1 MSIVKPSICFV
12 AATSLT
18 IHFFLTEHMKSL
30 SEDFNVTLICNT
42 KLDSYLPPLD
52 FKGEIIHSPINREI
66 AIFWDVIALWH
77 LFLLFRKRKYDLV
90 ISVVPK
96 AGLLAM
102 LAASVAS
109 VKLRVHI
116 FQGEVWASKSGLY
129 RFMLKTADRITASAA
144 NYILAVSHSERE
156 FLEAENVAPK
166 GRIQV
171 LGNGSISGVD
181 ISKFAANKCSRRKI
195 RESLGFSSTDV
206 VLLYLGRLAID
217 KGILDLTKAFALVA
231 SQNTNLKLLI
241 VGPDEDGLL
250 DGIDKD
256 LGTQLAERLVRRGFS
271 DEPESYLRA
280 ADVFCLPSHREGFG
294 TVIIEAAAAG
304 IPSIG
309 TDIYGIRD
317 AIVDG
322 VTGILFERA
331 AVHSLASK
339 LEFLVN
345 DKAIRCQ
352 LGEAARLRAIAE
364 FEQQLVVSRYVAF
377 FKGIISSE

>member
-1 MSIVKPSICFV
+1 MSNVKPSICFV
-12 AATSLT
+12 ASTSLT

-42 KLDSYLPPLD
+42 KLDTFLPPLD
-52 FKGEIIHSPINREI
+52 FDGEIIHSPIKREI
-66 AIFWDVIALWH
+66 SIFWDFIALCH
-77 LFLLFRKRKYDLV
+77 LFLLFRNRKYDLV
-90 ISVVPK
+90 ISVIPK

-102 LAASVAS
+102 LAAWTAS

-129 RFMLKTADRITASAA
+129 RFILKTADRITALAA
-144 NYILAVSHSERE
+144 NYILAVSRSEKD
-156 FLEAENVAPK
+156 FLEAENVVTK
-166 GRIQV
+166 GQIQV

-181 ISKFAANKCSRRKI
+181 ISTFAQNKCSREEMRK
-195 RESLGFSSTDV
+195 SLGFSSTDV
-206 VLLYLGRLAID
+206 VVLYLGRLAID
-217 KGILDLTKAFALVA
+217 KGILDLIRAFALVA
-231 SQNTNLKLLI
+231 PQNTHLKLLI
-241 VGPDEDGLL
+241 VGPDEDDLL

-256 LGTQLAERLVRRGFS
+256 LDAELSERLVRRGFS

-280 ADVFCLPSHREGFG
+280 ADIFCLPSHREGFG

-304 IPSIG
+304 VPSIG
-309 TDIYGIRD
+309 SDIYGIRD

-322 VTGILFERA
+322 FTGILFEKA
-331 AVHSLASK
+331 SVHSLASK

-345 DKAIRCQ
+345 DNETRCQ
-352 LGEAARLRAIAE
+352 LGEAARMRAISE

-377 FKGIISSE
+377 FKEIVSSE